1 MQSKQFIR
9 LFVAA
14 MFGTLSFTANA
25 VEFIV
30 DATADA
36 VDISAG
42 DGLCETAAATCTLR
56 AAVQE
61 ANALAGDDTITIP
74 PGIYNFTL
82 AGNAEDL
89 SATGD
94 LDITSVIT
102 FNGAG
107 ADQVFI
113 DAMELDRVFDIIHN
127 NSLSIMGE
135 ATINGVTIRNGA
147 ISGSGLGGG
156 IKNRGVLVLNDSN
169 VDRNSSIPG
178 GAGIHAAFYGW
189 PLAGRLEINRSVIS
203 NNNTQSQGAGL
214 TIDNTPAVI
223 RDSVIRDNWSGFS
236 ATAVMGGGI
245 YHSSTTFP
253 PVSLEIYNST
263 IHNNAVTAEGGGIYS
278 MGGGAITIENSTI
291 SGNAA
296 TSTLTGEGY
305 GGGGFFFGDITNP
318 ATVSLTNVTLANNS
332 AGNGGGGIYLE
343 DSNVAGGAA
352 VTLTDTLLSANPGG
366 DCLNA
371 DSAGFSTV
379 SEAGTSLDSDNS
391 CGVTLSGVD
400 PLLAALSDNGGPGMT
415 HALGTGSPAI
425 DAAGACLA
433 NDLRSFT
440 RPASGCDIGA
450 YEVEGVAPATA
461 VVTPAAN
468 TGVSTDTSGNSA
480 PVAYDL
486 PAAVVAGSA
495 VTSIMNA
502 SDIDGDPLYYEF
514 PLTAPTQGSV
524 GRPISG
530 SADDIAQAFVYTALG
545 SASGTDSFTYR
556 ACDAYGACSAP
567 ATINITINPGTVST
581 EVNVNVTQGT
591 GNVNDLV
598 VVSEASLNSVAPDID
613 YTYPLGGFFFTV
625 DSIPTDNSG
634 TATTVVVTIQLPVAA
649 DLPANAE
656 VRKLDNSGV
665 WRTLGSTPGATL
677 SSAVVDSV
685 AKTITL
691 TLVDNDIYD
700 LDPAVGVVDDP
711 IAIGVPVA
719 AASTSSESGSTA
731 STTTSGGGAG
741 LFWLMLMLLWPHRFV
756 GQITW
761 RRA

>member
-1 MQSKQFIR
+1 MRSTQLIK
-9 LFVAA
+9 LCVA
-14 MFGTLSFTANA
+14 TLIGISSFSAHA

-30 DATADA
+30 DSTADA
-36 VDISAG
+36 VDTSAG
-42 DGLCETAAATCTLR
+42 DGLCETAATTCTLR

-74 PGIYNFTL
+74 PGIYKFSL

-89 SATGD
+89 AATGD

-113 DAMELDRVFDIIHN
+113 DAMELDRVFDIIYS
-127 NSLSIMGE
+127 NSPAILGE
-135 ATINGVTIRNGA
+135 ATINGVTIRNGV
-147 ISGSGLGGG
+147 ITGSGLGGG

-169 VDRNSSIPG
+169 VDRNQSIPG
-178 GAGIHAAFYGW
+178 GGGIHAAFYGY
-189 PLAGRLEINRSVIS
+189 PLTGRLEINRSVIS
-203 NNNTQSQGAGL
+203 NNDTQSQGAGL
-214 TIDNTPAVI
+214 TIDNMPAVI
-223 RDSVIRDNWSGFS
+223 RDSVIRDNWNSFS

-263 IHNNAVTAEGGGIYS
+263 IYNNAVTNHGGGLYS
-278 MGGGAITIENSTI
+278 IGGGAVTIVNSTF

-296 TSTLTGEGY
+296 TSTTSGEGY
-305 GGGGFFFGDITNP
+305 GGGAFFFGDISNP
-318 ATVSLTNVTLANNS
+318 ANVTLTNVTLAYNS

-343 DSNVAGGAA
+343 DSNLAGGAA
-352 VTLTDTLLSANPGG
+352 VTLTDTLLSANSGG

-371 DSAGFSTV
+371 DSGGSSTLT
-379 SEAGTSLDSDNS
+379 EAGTSLDSDS
-391 CGVTLSGVD
+391 TCSVALAGVD
-400 PLLAALSDNGGPGMT
+400 PLLAVLNDNSGPGMT

-425 DAAGACLA
+425 DAAGACLTT
-433 NDLRSFT
+433 DLRAFT
-440 RPASGCDIGA
+440 RPASSCDIGA
-450 YEVEGVAPATA
+450 FEVEGIAPATA
-461 VVTPAAN
+461 VVTPPAN
-468 TGVSTDTSGNSA
+468 TGVSTNTSGNTT

-486 PAAVVAGSA
+486 PAAVVAGGA

-502 SDIDGDPLYYEF
+502 SDADGDPLFYEF
-514 PLTAPTQGSV
+514 PLSGPVQGSV
-524 GRPISG
+524 GRPTAG
-530 SADDIAQAFVYTALG
+530 SADDTAQAFVYSALG
-545 SASGTDSFTYR
+545 SATGTDSFTYR

-567 ATINITINPGTVST
+567 ATINITIDSGSASSDVS
-581 EVNVNVTQGT
+581 VDVTQGT

-598 VVSEASLNSVAPDID
+598 VVSEASLSTVAPDID

-625 DSIPTDNSG
+625 DSIPTDSSG
-634 TATTVVVTIQLPVAA
+634 TATSVTVTIQLPASA

-656 VRKLDNSGV
+656 IRKLDTSGV
-665 WRTLGSTPGATL
+665 WRTLGSTVSATL
-677 SSAVVDSV
+677 STAVVDSA

-711 IAIGVPVA
+711 IAIGVPV
-719 AASTSSESGSTA
+719 STVTTSSGN
-731 STTTSGGGAG
+731 STTTATGGGGATG
-741 LFWLMLMLLWPHRFV
+741 LSWWGLILLCAV
-756 GQITW
+756 T
-761 RRA
+761 RRMSRNKR